1 MQLMTRL
8 SKTWGR
14 TPPHLLPISG
24 EVLSLAPCAEFK
36 TFGLSALIERK
47 IMKIPN
53 TPSLAALPYSP
64 AINKKIQELE
74 SLHSVWAEEDTL
86 LAELQ
91 DKRERAIQD
100 DMCSLRA
107 AAISG
112 EPIPKKLDV
121 HEIEREI
128 VYQTERVNYCLRQ
141 TEKAGRELKTLVLEN
156 KTEVIKQ
163 AIEKA
168 RNGIDTWREDIS
180 KIAQAQQAAYDS
192 RNKSL
197 DAIRMISNMGLTS
210 DVIKFDPFFPT
221 SGDFSVPN
229 PTEAHLSRTLDGLE
243 KLLIQ

>member
-1 MQLMTRL
+1 
-8 SKTWGR
+8 
-14 TPPHLLPISG
+14 
-24 EVLSLAPCAEFK
+24 
-36 TFGLSALIERK
+36 
-47 IMKIPN
+47 MKIPN
-53 TPSLAALPYSP
+53 IPNLAALPYSP
-64 AINKKIQELE
+64 AINKKLQELE
-74 SLHSVWAEEDTL
+74 SLHSMWAEEDTH

-91 DKRERAIQD
+91 DKRDRAIQD
-100 DMCSLRA
+100 DMRSLRA

-141 TEKAGRELKTLVLEN
+141 TEKAGRELKALVFEN

-168 RNGIDTWREDIS
+168 RNGIDAWREDVS
-180 KIAQAQQAAYDS
+180 KISQTQQAAYDS

-221 SGDFSVPN
+221 DGEFSVPN
-229 PTEAHLSRTLDGLE
+229 PNEANLE
-243 KLLIQ
+243 KTLEYLDRLFLD